1 MSSLCLLG
9 ASLVYGAILT
19 FLPIYAQ
26 QRNISDYGI
35 FFVVYALATMGSRV
49 FAGKLS
55 DHVDRASGDFAVF
68 TFDCTGGY
76 VFLYYG

>member
-35 FFVVYALATMGSRV
+35 FFVVYALATMGSRSLPV
-49 FAGKLS
+49 S
-55 DHVDRASGDFAVF
+55 CPIMS
-68 TFDCTGGY
+68 TG
-76 VFLYYG
+76 VW